1 MWPNTLAPGGVSE
14 YRNPRSRDTA
24 GYTWASRG
32 PGMPPI
38 ASVETPGSV
47 LILQMQQIVH
57 RLEMLEQHMAEIVK
71 KMEARS
77 G

>member
-1 MWPNTLAPGGVSE
+1 
-14 YRNPRSRDTA
+14 
-24 GYTWASRG
+24 
-32 PGMPPI
+32 MPPI

-77 G
+77 GQ